1 MRVGGAGPFLS
12 ATACPGLPLAGCPAL
27 SLTLPHLDPAPNW
40 FVVPQ
45 AYGSKGVGEIP
56 PNATLTIDLELLSIK
71 QSVFGTRV
79 KLVEG

>member
-1 MRVGGAGPFLS
+1 MLTSTCCPFIR
-12 ATACPGLPLAGCPAL
+12 
-27 SLTLPHLDPAPNW
+27 SLTLLRHWVLLG
-40 FVVPQ
+40 VPQ

-56 PNATLTIDLELLSIK
+56 PNATLVIDLELLSIK